1 MIAVSVEPLTA
12 GRMGMVRPYQPSL
25 LRLLH
30 GAMALLVPLAWLSGL
45 IVYTKHDGRFGGL
58 NWRPAGDWI
67 DWHGTIG
74 VFLWPLALLFGLYAL
89 SLGRARLHQA
99 ANATALLALAL
110 AVGSGKLMN
119 EDWLRAGQFDHLV
132 YSVHLLAWLLL
143 AIAVSWHVAAI
154 LNRGG
159 VPLAR
164 SMFQL
169 KLRRNDLPR
178 DWVAQVGL
186 LLRRSP

>member
-1 MIAVSVEPLTA
+1 MIHVSVEPLSA

-45 IVYTKHDGRFGGL
+45 ILYSNHDGRFGRL
-58 NWRPAGDWI
+58 SWQPAGDWI
-67 DWHGTIG
+67 DLHGTVG
-74 VFLWPLALLFGLYAL
+74 VFLWPLALLFVLYAL
-89 SLGRARLHQA
+89 TLGRARLNQP
-99 ANATALLALAL
+99 ANAAALLALAL

-119 EDWLRAGQFDHLV
+119 EDWLRTGQLDQFV
-132 YSVHLLAWLLL
+132 YSLHLLAWLLV
-143 AIAVSWHVAAI
+143 AVAVSWHVVAI
-154 LNRGG
+154 LIRGG
-159 VPLAR
+159 TPLAR

-169 KLRRNDLPR
+169 RLHRNDLPR
-178 DWVAQVGL
+178 DWVTQVGR